1 MNILELDE
9 SGKGRSRGEVGQLL
23 QEVEAIEQLVR
34 KKLALKEER
43 VAQLE
48 REVQLAGEEKL
59 HLYKLNCQLESELS
73 DLTKEHSE
81 QERKK
86 RLEE

>member
-1 MNILELDE
+1 MDLHELELE
-9 SGKGRSRGEVGQLL
+9 VSKEKSQGQVGQLL

-43 VAQLE
+43 VGQLE

-59 HLYKLNCQLESELS
+59 HLYKLNCQL
-73 DLTKEHSE
+73 
-81 QERKK
+81 
-86 RLEE
+86 

>member
-1 MNILELDE
+1 MNILELDD
-9 SGKGRSRGEVGQLL
+9 SQRPKGKGEVGQLL

-48 REVQLAGEEKL
+48 R
-59 HLYKLNCQLESELS
+59 
-73 DLTKEHSE
+73 
-81 QERKK
+81 
-86 RLEE
+86 